1 MAYDDY
7 GSYVPGGGQ
16 AGGDYYTM
24 AQQQPQLP
32 MNNSTPQQTDPN
44 QGWGVPNSYGLASQ
58 PNAAPAPTQN
68 YNITGFQDQT
78 PAWQQPSWSMQQ
90 ADAANA
96 AAIKTQMSP
105 QGQPGPGTPIPGGS
119 RSVSYGA
126 LPNVSQ
132 MGQPYAG
139 GASSYVQNAQ
149 GQNGVMPTTLMDQYK
164 AFLTGPDGM
173 LNSPM
178 FQAIK
183 DQGLQATER
192 AQLARGGNGGGGLQQ
207 ELQKTG
213 TGLAANYLTNLSD
226 IYKGGAVTESGR
238 YGVQASANQGAG
250 QLGLSQYGAEAGSQ
264 MANARANYGAGQDQ
278 YAQVQ
283 AAQAQNPVQQLMTM
297 LMQRQM
303 QGY

>member
-7 GSYVPGGGQ
+7 GSYVPQ
-16 AGGDYYTM
+16 QSSGDYYTM
-24 AQQQPQLP
+24 AQQP
-32 MNNSTPQQTDPN
+32 DAN
-44 QGWGVPNSYGLASQ
+44 QNSYGLATQ
-58 PNAAPAPTQN
+58 PDAGSTQPR
-68 YNITGFQDQT
+68 YNITGVQPTNQYGGSDMSLNV
-78 PAWQQPSWSMQQ
+78 PSWTMQQ
-90 ADAANA
+90 AQAASDASMRA
-96 AAIKTQMSP
+96 QMAP
-105 QGQPGPGTPIPGGS
+105 QGQSGPGTPIPGGS
-119 RSVSYGA
+119 RGTVYGA
-126 LPNVSQ
+126 PPNVAQ

-139 GASSYVQNAQ
+139 GAGGYVQNAQ
-149 GQNGVMPTTLMDQYK
+149 NTNGVMPTSLMDQYK

-192 AQLARGGNGGGGLQQ
+192 AQLARGNNGGGGMAQ

-213 TGLAANYLTNLSD
+213 TGAAANYLTNLSD

-238 YGVQASANQGAG
+238 YGVQSSANQGAG
-250 QLGLSQYGAEAGSQ
+250 QLGLQQYGAEAGSQ
-264 MANARANYGAGQDQ
+264 LNNARANYGAGQDQ